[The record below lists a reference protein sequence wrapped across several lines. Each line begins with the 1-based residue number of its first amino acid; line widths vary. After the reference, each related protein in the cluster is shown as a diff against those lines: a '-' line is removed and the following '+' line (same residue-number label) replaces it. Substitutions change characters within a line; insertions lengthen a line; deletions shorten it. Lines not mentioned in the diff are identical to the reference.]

1 MKTIVATAL
10 VAFVAAAPADTL
22 ARKPLFSSHPHPP
35 VCAKPDGCDAPIG
48 SVSETIQAIVGASF
62 PPNLVCLTYYST
74 CGVIEGP
81 VACIADAVARL
92 AQNPVIGISRF
103 LRDLRGC
110 LVGSSFAGAL
120 PCDTTAD
127 GKFLCDPDDDSC
139 DSCGV
144 EYDDCVPG
152 GSPDPNE
159 GIDVVIDCKTYYECS
174 PSVNPED
181 PSWIP
186 YTPEVSCYDS
196 PGACTCNDYIGR

>member
-1 MKTIVATAL
+1 MKAIVAAAL

-35 VCAKPDGCDAPIG
+35 VCAKPDGCDAPIDTL
-48 SVSETIQAIVGASF
+48 SETIQAIIGASF
-62 PPNLVCLTYYST
+62 PPNVVCLTYYST

-110 LVGSSFAGAL
+110 LVGSSFAAAL

-127 GKFLCDPDDDSC
+127 GKFLCDPEDNVC

-144 EYDDCVPG
+144 EYDSCS

-174 PSVNPED
+174 PSGD
-181 PSWIP
+181 PP
-186 YTPEVSCYDS
+186 DTYTPEVSCYDT
-196 PGACTCNDYIGR
+196 TCSCNGGIGR

>member
-1 MKTIVATAL
+1 MMRTIFAL
-10 VAFVAAAPADTL
+10 VLATLAAAAPADKL

-35 VCAKPDGCDAPIG
+35 VCAKPDGCNAPIDTMA
-48 SVSETIQAIVGASF
+48 ETVRAIIGASL

-81 VACIADAVARL
+81 VACIATAVARL
-92 AQNPVIGISRF
+92 VQSPVVGIPRF

-127 GKFLCDPDDDSC
+127 GKFLCDPDLDIC

-144 EYDDCVPG
+144 EYDDCDG
-152 GSPDPNE
+152 YNPDPD
-159 GIDVVIDCKTYYECS
+159 DVVIDCKTYYECS
-174 PSVNPED
+174 PDVNPED

-186 YTPEVSCYDS
+186 YTPEVSCY
-196 PGACTCNDYIGR
+196 GGLMACSCNGYIRR